1 MKIGIAGTGRMGT
14 AIGQRLIHQGNELVV
29 WNRTPEKTQ
38 PLVEAGAEA
47 AQSPTELAGRVESV
61 ITILTDAA
69 AIDRTY
75 RGANGLLS
83 GDVGG
88 KLFIEMSTVRPE
100 TERRLAEDIRAKGA
114 AMVECPVGGTTGP
127 AKQGKL
133 FGFAGGEPG
142 DVERA
147 TPILEALCRR
157 IEHVGPVG
165 HGASV
170 KLAINLPLVV
180 FWQAFGEALSL
191 CRAVGLAPDRVADIF
206 GDTSGGPNVLKSRAA
221 AVATALS
228 GERVP
233 GTFDIDSMRKD
244 MRTMLD
250 EARALGV
257 ELPALSRTLDCF
269 DESAKAGLGPCDGA
283 NEAAYWM
290 NRSQAGSRG

>member
-14 AIGQRLIHQGNELVV
+14 AIGQRLVEQGHELVV
-29 WNRTPEKTQ
+29 WNRTSEKTQ
-38 PLVEAGAEA
+38 ALVDAGAEMA
-47 AQSPTELAGRVESV
+47 RSPAELAGRVETV
-61 ITILTDAA
+61 ITILTNAE
-69 AIDRTY
+69 AIDQTY
-75 RGANGLLS
+75 RGTDGLLS
-83 GDVGG
+83 GDVNG

-133 FGFAGGEPG
+133 FGFAGGEAS

-147 TPILEALCRR
+147 QPILQALCRR
-157 IEHVGPVG
+157 IEHVGPIG

-191 CRAVGLAPDRVADIF
+191 CREVGLAPDRVADIF
-206 GDTSGGPNVLKSRAA
+206 ADTSGGSNVLKSRAA
-221 AVATALS
+221 AVAAALS

-250 EARALGV
+250 EARGLGV

-269 DESAKAGLGPCDGA
+269 DECAKAGLGGCDGA
-283 NEAAYWM
+283 NEATYWM
-290 NRSQAGSRG
+290 NRSGGGSRG